1 MDQMEDLIQ
10 SRKETIDNVVSLL
23 VDINTITKDIN
34 TELGNQGTNLELI
47 RTDMEDAK
55 QNTEAG
61 NV

>member
-34 TELGNQGTNLELI
+34 TELGNQGENLELI